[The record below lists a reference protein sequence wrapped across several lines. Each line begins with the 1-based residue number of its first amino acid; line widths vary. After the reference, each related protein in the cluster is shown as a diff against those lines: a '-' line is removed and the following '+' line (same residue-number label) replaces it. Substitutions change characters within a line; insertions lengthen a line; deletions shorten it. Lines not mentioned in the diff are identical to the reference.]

1 MDLKMASLTARRLT
15 GWLMLTW
22 QLMVAAAGVDPP
34 LHPQREADHWGT
46 YLQWTS
52 ISQSTKSKF
61 N

>member
-1 MDLKMASLTARRLT
+1 LL
-15 GWLMLTW
+15 
-22 QLMVAAAGVDPP
+22 VAAAGVDPP